1 MEPTIFAPRLKFFK
15 FGLWFDVFYC
25 LVNYRVVAAG
35 NGTFRIITHLL
46 RQISWILE
54 ILRTSL
60 RRAPD
65 PLNPWSSWWA
75 FSQLHQGIS
84 SFFSNLSEILHMGI
98 ICVYFKKNL
107 NNFFL
112 KSPPISHVF
121 KYFLRKS
128 MIQRQARFTHISPQV
143 KIRGLGA
150 CGLFNT

>member
-1 MEPTIFAPRLKFFK
+1 MF
-15 FGLWFDVFYC
+15 FYC
-25 LVNYRVVAAG
+25 FVNYRVVAAG

-112 KSPPISHVF
+112 KSPPPFAMFLNIFYERVWFKDKLGLPTSHRIILFREKYLKHGKWGGENF
-121 KYFLRKS
+121 KKRYLSFS
-128 MIQRQARFTHISPQV
+128 
-143 KIRGLGA
+143 
-150 CGLFNT
+150 